1 MFLIPLLELYL
12 QLEGGVRSL
21 NLFDFLEF
29 IEQDVANIFVLNLC
43 LLLRIQNIKYK
54 IFSDGIIVVIG
65 LENINAKLLCT
76 LQCSFLL
83 LFVLILWK
91 LFICVVNTAL

>member
-1 MFLIPLLELYL
+1 MW
-12 QLEGGVRSL
+12 SL
-21 NLFDFLEF
+21 NLFAFLEF
-29 IEQDVANIFVLNLC
+29 IEQDVAKIFVLNLC

-54 IFSDGIIVVIG
+54 IFTDAIIVAIG
-65 LENINAKLLCT
+65 LENINAKLSCT

>member
-1 MFLIPLLELYL
+1 M
-12 QLEGGVRSL
+12 RSL
-21 NLFDFLEF
+21 NLFAFLEF
-29 IEQDVANIFVLNLC
+29 IEQDVAKIFVLNLC

-54 IFSDGIIVVIG
+54 IFTDAIIVAIG
-65 LENINAKLLCT
+65 LENINAKLSCT